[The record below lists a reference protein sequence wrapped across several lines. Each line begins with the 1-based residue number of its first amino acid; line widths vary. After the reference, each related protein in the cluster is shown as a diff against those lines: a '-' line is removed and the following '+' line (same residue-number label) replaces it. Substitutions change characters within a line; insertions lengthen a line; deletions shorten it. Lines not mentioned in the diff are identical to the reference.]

1 MYLHLGNETVI
12 KTDDI
17 VGIFDLDTSTV
28 SKHTRDYLTLSE
40 KNRQVFTVS
49 FELPKSFILCDDGKS
64 KKIYICQLSSKTL
77 QKRLLSRKDA
87 NL

>member
-28 SKHTRDYLTLSE
+28 SKHTRDYLSKCE
-40 KNRQVFTVS
+40 KNKQVFTVS
-49 FELPKSFILCDDGKS
+49 YELPKSFILCDDS
-64 KKIYICQLSSKTL
+64 KQQKIYICQLSSKTI
-77 QKRLLSRKDA
+77 QKRLLSRKDSS
-87 NL
+87 L

>member
-12 KTDDI
+12 KTDEI
-17 VGIFDLDTSTV
+17 IGIFDLDTSTV
-28 SKHTRDYLTLSE
+28 SKHTRDYLSLCE
-40 KNRQVFTVS
+40 KHQEAFTVS
-49 FELPKSFILCDDGKS
+49 YELPKSFILCNDKNGQ
-64 KKIYICQLSSKTL
+64 KIYICQLSSKTL

>member
-28 SKHTRDYLTLSE
+28 SKHTRDYLSLCE
-40 KNRQVFTVS
+40 KNKEVFTVS
-49 FELPKSFILCDDGKS
+49 YELPKSFILCDDGKQQ
-64 KKIYICQLSSKTL
+64 KIYICQLSSKTV
-77 QKRLLSRKDA
+77 QKRLLSRKEESI
-87 NL
+87 

>member
-28 SKHTRDYLTLSE
+28 SKNTRDYLSKSE
-40 KNRQVFTVS
+40 KNKEVVTVS
-49 FELPKSFILCDDGKS
+49 YELPKSFILCDDGKRQT
-64 KKIYICQLSSKTL
+64 IYICQLSSKTM
-77 QKRLLSRKDA
+77 QKRLLSRKDTSI
-87 NL
+87 

>member
-17 VGIFDLDTSTV
+17 IGIFDLDTSTV
-28 SKHTRDYLTLSE
+28 SKHTRDYLSLCE
-40 KNRQVFTVS
+40 KKKEAFTVS
-49 FELPKSFILCDDGKS
+49 FELPKSFILCDDGKGQ
-64 KKIYICQLSSKTL
+64 KIYICQLSSKTI

>member
-17 VGIFDLDTSTV
+17 IGIFDLDTSTV
-28 SKHTRDYLTLSE
+28 SKHTRGYLSLCE
-40 KNRQVFTVS
+40 KKKEAVTVS
-49 FELPKSFILCDDGKS
+49 YELPKSFILCNNKEGQ
-64 KKIYICQLSSKTL
+64 KIYICQLSSKTI
-77 QKRLLSRKDA
+77 QKRLLSRKDE

>member
-28 SKHTRDYLTLSE
+28 SKHTRDYLSLCE
-40 KNRQVFTVS
+40 KNKEVFTVS
-49 FELPKSFILCDDGKS
+49 YELPKSFILCDDGK
-64 KKIYICQLSSKTL
+64 KQKIYICQLSSKTV
-77 QKRLLSRKDA
+77 QKRLLSRKEESI
-87 NL
+87 

>member
-28 SKHTRDYLTLSE
+28 SKHTRDYLSLCE
-40 KNRQVFTVS
+40 KNKEVLTVS
-49 FELPKSFILCDDGKS
+49 YELPKSFILCDDGKEQ
-64 KKIYICQLSSKTL
+64 KIYICQLSSKTL
-77 QKRLLSRKDA
+77 QKRLLSRKEESI
-87 NL
+87 